1 MRLQRT
7 SFQAVIVTDEQLPA
21 AIEFYRQAF
30 DMDGS
35 ATSPI
40 GAKLTGA
47 RRLRRGRSGPGMKGC
62 HPCPRSTQASRAD
75 RHRGRQGSV

>member
-1 MRLQRT
+1 MGLQRT
-7 SFQAVIVTDEQLPA
+7 SFQAVIVTEEQLPA

-30 DMDGS
+30 DMDVS

-47 RRLRRGRSGPGMKGC
+47 GFTIYLRVGDPPGLVLQEWPEHRGPG
-62 HPCPRSTQASRAD
+62 SQAERA
-75 RHRGRQGSV
+75 QAV